1 MNKKAESP
9 ITIISSVLVLIVVF
23 MVYYFFFILQG
34 ANQIELNEQVEQ
46 RGDIVLINFVKLNY
60 NLILSSEKSGDYS
73 DLENEFG
80 KLYYLGDCVN
90 LEINQE
96 ILRKDG
102 CMFEESYAV
111 RGETPRSTN
120 FNWDVLADRNSFQI
134 QIPGYNNQIISIILK
149 IKNE

>member
-73 DLENEFG
+73 DLENECSG
-80 KLYYLGDCVN
+80 R
-90 LEINQE
+90 QE
-96 ILRKDG
+96 FVPDSDSWLQQPDNKHNIKD
-102 CMFEESYAV
+102 
-111 RGETPRSTN
+111 
-120 FNWDVLADRNSFQI
+120 
-134 QIPGYNNQIISIILK
+134 K
-149 IKNE
+149 K